1 MSSLKNKLDV
11 GGEPR
16 PVATQDRGEGDG
28 PPVHL
33 GMLDEPPTPSVS
45 RSNSQRSTRS
55 TRSARVHNSGSEY
68 GSADET
74 SVERCARTTGRVSG
88 EKGREFRPPDPPVAK
103 KPGPASSKARKRK
116 GSGASAAS
124 SDADMEVDDPEGDP
138 TTKRLREGDDS
149 DSSIASGDSILSEGM
164 LERRG
169 RIRARTTG
177 EYVGLAKAKAEN
189 IRLEREE
196 LALLAER
203 ELLDDWTE
211 PATTRSRKIL
221 LGAEVS
227 VEDGSQKIL
236 DPSCLSSADLEMQ
249 LRGTI
254 DAIHKVA
261 SFKKGL
267 KGTSVRILKEA
278 AKVVGAAGKEL
289 ASRTQNDESRLLKEA
304 NSRLTGEVAE
314 LRRQLSEL
322 RERVAN
328 MAGSQG
334 PAPPSSPPSGPSSM
348 EVAAAAPKGAKGRS
362 DGGRGVKPTA
372 APPPPSPAKGKG
384 SKTGGIPAKA
394 PPAKTTKAVEPRR
407 AADGSDWTVVGRS
420 GGKAAKAK
428 GGAGAPPKAKAPK
441 PGPPSKQGGKTGK
454 GPTKRGG
461 KGPQSQRT
469 NPAKPRKIRP
479 PKTAAV
485 LLSTD
490 PSGGGEKPAALGEA
504 IAGVRS
510 SIKLTEFGIASL
522 KPKKAAGGGLLF
534 EVPGP
539 DSGPKADKLAEALRP
554 LLEPKGVRVSRPVK
568 LAELRVAGLDD
579 SITPTEVQQAIAAA
593 GGCSV
598 GEVKVGKINLSPA
611 GRLGSVWA
619 RCPAAAA
626 KMVVD
631 AGHLPIGWIRARVE
645 ALEPRPLQCFK
656 CMGVGHSRA
665 HCKAETDRSGL
676 CYRCGQQGHIAA
688 GCTAKDP
695 HCPLCADGGHP
706 ANHRAQDL
714 LLQTL
719 AEWSIDLAVVAEPY
733 HVPAKSCWIG
743 DVDGLVTIISRG
755 GQNALPLTLIGRGGG
770 HVTAKWGEI
779 VVVGVYFSPN
789 RDLTQFREYLDRVAS
804 SIRRQLPGPVLVAGD
819 LNAKS
824 VDWGSPV
831 TDARGQELAEWGAEL
846 GLVVLNRGSAHT
858 CVRHNGGS
866 IVDVMFGSPS
876 VARKVVGWRVME
888 GSETLSNHRYIR
900 WDISDP
906 ALGNQPRPPGRGGAS
921 PHPRWALKRL
931 VEDALMAAA
940 SVKALE
946 EMPGPDACDV
956 NGEATW
962 FREAMSQICDV
973 AMPRIRALPEKK
985 SVYWWSLEIA
995 QLRATCVR
1003 ERRQYTRCRRRR
1015 HSETEAASLY
1025 AAYREAKKVLQRAIK
1040 RAKDKAWAELL
1051 ETLNE
1056 DPWGRPYLIIRKKL
1070 KSGGPR
1076 ITESLHS
1083 QVLEDVVAALFPNNG
1098 DGADTALG
1106 QSIHTSSWTDD
1117 LGVTEEELA
1126 GAIRKLR
1133 AKNTAPGP
1141 DGIPGRAWVLAL
1153 GVLGD
1158 RLRRLYTACLKSGQ
1172 FPPIWKEATL
1182 VLLQKEGRSPESPS
1196 AYRPI
1201 CLLDEAGKLFERV
1214 LVARLQRHLSLVG
1227 PDLADCQYGFREGRS
1242 TVDAIQRV
1250 RAFSDKAVSRGGV
1263 AMAVSLDI
1271 ANAFNTLPW
1280 ECIGR
1285 ALEYHRVPPYMRS
1298 VLRDYLRD
1306 RAVAYRARYGVPMRR
1321 AMYCGV
1327 PQGSVLG
1334 PMLWNLGY
1342 NSVLRGALL
1351 TGLGVVC
1358 YADDTLVMARGKTW
1372 EDVNRL
1378 ARVGVALVVGRIRAL
1393 GLTVALHK
1401 TEAVYFKQPSRKSLP
1416 QSHIT
1421 VEGVR
1426 IEVRSSMKY
1435 LGLHLDCHWCFR
1447 EHFIRLA
1454 PRIKAAIN
1462 SFGSLLPN
1470 IGGPRDRVRRLYM
1483 GVVGSMI
1490 LYGAPV
1496 WSGTIMASRSCLAI
1510 MQGMQR
1516 RLAIRITRGYRTT
1529 PTEAA
1534 LVVSGSIP
1542 WDLLAEAYAA
1552 MYGWRTTL
1560 RQRGVTPTP
1569 RMKEAARNQFR
1580 QLALEK
1586 WKERLAHVRVG
1597 LRAVGA
1603 IRPVLEDWVD
1613 RRPKGL
1619 PFRTVQVLTGHDCV
1633 GEYLYEKAR
1642 REPTAKCHHCA
1653 EVRDTAQHTL
1663 QDCPAWDVQRRVL
1676 RAAVGDDLS
1685 LPAIVEKM
1693 VGSEDAWDAMVSFC
1707 EEVIS
1712 QKEAAERVRENDPDA
1727 HPICRRK
1734 GGARRRAYA
1743 LQNP

>member
-16 PVATQDRGEGDG
+16 PVATQDREERDG
-28 PPVHL
+28 PPVSLETL
-33 GMLDEPPTPSVS
+33 GIKSPSVS
-45 RSNSQRSTRS
+45 RNSSVRSS
-55 TRSARVHNSGSEY
+55 TRSARVRKSDSEY
-68 GSADET
+68 GSADES
-74 SVERCARTTGRVSG
+74 SVERSARTTGRESG
-88 EKGREFRPPDPPVAK
+88 EKGREFRSPDPPVAK

-116 GSGASAAS
+116 GSGASLAS
-124 SDADMEVDDPEGDP
+124 SDVDMESADPGSDP
-138 TTKRLREGDDS
+138 TSKRPRESDDS
-149 DSSIASGDSILSEGM
+149 DASVASGGSLLTRER
-164 LERRG
+164 LERRKPG
-169 RIRARTTG
+169 RPPTTG
-177 EYVGLAKAKAEN
+177 EYCGLAAARAEN
-189 IRLEREE
+189 IRLKKEE

-203 ELLDDWTE
+203 ELAEEWTE
-211 PATTRSRKIL
+211 PLITRSRKIL
-221 LGAEVS
+221 LGAEVG
-227 VEDGSQKIL
+227 VEDGSHKTL
-236 DPSCLSSADLEMQ
+236 DPSSLSSADIQVQ
-249 LRGTI
+249 LRGAV
-254 DAIHKVA
+254 DAVKVA

-278 AKVVGAAGKEL
+278 AKVVSVAGKEL
-289 ASRTQNDESRLLKEA
+289 ASEESCLLREA
-304 NSRLTGEVAE
+304 NSQLTGEVAE
-314 LRRQLSEL
+314 LRRQLGEL

-334 PAPPSSPPSGPSSM
+334 PVSPSSPTPGPSSM
-348 EVAAAAPKGAKGRS
+348 EVDSPPLPQREKRRGRGETSSSPPPSPSMESSKRRRRGEDPSVRSPEGAKGRS

-372 APPPPSPAKGKG
+372 TPLSPSPAKGRS

-394 PPAKTTKAVEPRR
+394 PPAKTTKAAEPRR
-407 AADGSDWTVVGRS
+407 AADGPEWTVVGRS

-428 GGAGAPPKAKAPK
+428 GGAGTPPKANALK
-441 PGPPSKQGGKTGK
+441 PGPPSKQGGVKTGK
-454 GPTKRGG
+454 GPTKKGG
-461 KGPQSQRT
+461 KGPQLQRT

-626 KMVVD
+626 KKVVD

-656 CMGVGHSRA
+656 CMGANINHSA
-665 HCKAETDRSGL
+665 
-676 CYRCGQQGHIAA
+676 
-688 GCTAKDP
+688 
-695 HCPLCADGGHP
+695 
-706 ANHRAQDL
+706 RAQDL

-719 AEWSIDLAVVAEPY
+719 AEWCIDLAVVAEPY

-743 DVDGLVTIISRG
+743 DVDGSVTIIGRG

-831 TDARGQELAEWGAEL
+831 TDARGQELAECGGEL

-866 IVDVMFGSPS
+866 IVDLMFGSPS

-888 GSETLSNHRYIR
+888 GSETLSSHRYIR
-900 WDISDP
+900 WDVSDP
-906 ALGNQPRPPGRGGAS
+906 ALGNQPRPPGRGGA
-921 PHPRWALKRL
+921 PPRPRWALKRL

-1126 GAIRKLR
+1126 GAIRRLR

-1172 FPPIWKEATL
+1172 FPPMWKEATL

-1280 ECIGR
+1280 GCIGR
-1285 ALEYHRVPPYMRS
+1285 ALEYHRVPPYMQS

-1306 RAVAYRARYGVPMRR
+1306 RAVAYRARGQFWAPC
-1321 AMYCGV
+1321 CGTS
-1327 PQGSVLG
+1327 G
-1334 PMLWNLGY
+1334 

-1358 YADDTLVMARGKTW
+1358 YADDTLVMARGETW
-1372 EDVNRL
+1372 EDVSRL

-1447 EHFIRLA
+1447 EHFNRLA

-1470 IGGPRDRVRRLYM
+1470 IGGPRDRGVQNHPHGGGASGVGVDPLGSAGGGVRCHVWVAYYPPPAWCYPDTADE
-1483 GVVGSMI
+1483 GSCPE
-1490 LYGAPV
+1490 PV
-1496 WSGTIMASRSCLAI
+1496 PTARSGKVEGEAGPCKGRPQSC
-1510 MQGMQR
+1510 
-1516 RLAIRITRGYRTT
+1516 RG
-1529 PTEAA
+1529 
-1534 LVVSGSIP
+1534 
-1542 WDLLAEAYAA
+1542 
-1552 MYGWRTTL
+1552 
-1560 RQRGVTPTP
+1560 
-1569 RMKEAARNQFR
+1569 
-1580 QLALEK
+1580 
-1586 WKERLAHVRVG
+1586 H
-1597 LRAVGA
+1597 
-1603 IRPVLEDWVD
+1603 PVLEDWVD

-1619 PFRTVQVLTGHDCV
+1619 PFRTVQVLTGHGCF

-1727 HPICRRK
+1727 HPIRRRK

>member
-1 MSSLKNKLDV
+1 MSLPIKNTDE
-11 GGEPR
+11 GGEPHL
-16 PVATQDRGEGDG
+16 AETQDGGERDRPAWLG
-28 PPVHL
+28 L
-33 GMLDEPPTPSVS
+33 GMMGITSPSVS

-68 GSADET
+68 GSADES
-74 SVERCARTTGRVSG
+74 SVERCARTTGRVPG
-88 EKGREFRPPDPPVAK
+88 EKGREFRSPDPPVAK

-149 DSSIASGDSILSEGM
+149 DSSIAFGHSILSMGM

-169 RIRARTTG
+169 RNKPRTTG
-177 EYVGLAKAKAEN
+177 DFVGLAKAKAEN

-196 LALLAER
+196 LALKAER

-254 DAIHKVA
+254 DAIHKIA

-289 ASRTQNDESRLLKEA
+289 ASRTQNEESRLLREA

-314 LRRQLSEL
+314 LRRQLGEL
-322 RERVAN
+322 RERVTN

-334 PAPPSSPPSGPSSM
+334 PVSPSSPTPGPSSM
-348 EVAAAAPKGAKGRS
+348 EVDPPPLPQREKRRGRGEPLSSPPPSPSMDSSKRRRRGEDINAGTPEKASADLSAIPGGEALINTITGRFMAIMDARLAVIEQRLPPDNIRPVLQADRDRAAVTKSQTFAQVAAAAPKGAKGRS
-362 DGGRGVKPTA
+362 DGGRGVKSTA

-384 SKTGGIPAKA
+384 SQTGGIPAKA

-407 AADGSDWTVVGRS
+407 AADGSDWTVVNRS

-428 GGAGAPPKAKAPK
+428 GGAGATPKAKAPK

-454 GPTKRGG
+454 GPTKKGG

-479 PKTAAV
+479 PKTAA
-485 LLSTD
+485 
-490 PSGGGEKPAALGEA
+490 
-504 IAGVRS
+504 
-510 SIKLTEFGIASL
+510 
-522 KPKKAAGGGLLF
+522 PKKAAGGGLLF

-579 SITPTEVQQAIAAA
+579 SITPTEVQQSIAAA

-626 KMVVD
+626 KKVVD

-645 ALEPRPLQCFK
+645 ALEPRPLQCYK
-656 CMGVGHSRA
+656 CMGANINHSA
-665 HCKAETDRSGL
+665 
-676 CYRCGQQGHIAA
+676 
-688 GCTAKDP
+688 
-695 HCPLCADGGHP
+695 
-706 ANHRAQDL
+706 RAQDL

-719 AEWSIDLAVVAEPY
+719 AEWCIDLAVVAEPY

-743 DVDGLVTIISRG
+743 DVDGSVTIIGRG

-789 RDLTQFREYLDRVAS
+789 RDLTQFREYLDQVAT

-824 VDWGSPV
+824 VDWGSPA

-866 IVDVMFGSPS
+866 IVDVTFGSPS

-888 GSETLSNHRYIR
+888 ESETLSDHRYIR
-900 WDISDP
+900 WDVSDP
-906 ALGNQPRPPGRGGAS
+906 ALGNQPRPPGRGGA
-921 PHPRWALKRL
+921 PPLPRWALKCL

-985 SVYWWSLEIA
+985 
-995 QLRATCVR
+995 
-1003 ERRQYTRCRRRR
+1003 R

-1056 DPWGRPYLIIRKKL
+1056 DPWGRPYLIVRKKL

-1076 ITESLHS
+1076 ITESLHP

-1098 DGADTALG
+1098 ERADTSPG
-1106 QSIHTSSWTDD
+1106 QSVHTSLWTDD

-1126 GAIRKLR
+1126 GAIRRLR

-1172 FPPIWKEATL
+1172 FPPMWKEATL

-1214 LVARLQRHLSLVG
+1214 LVARLQRHLPLVG

-1250 RAFSDKAVSRGGV
+1250 RAFSDEAVSRGGV

-1280 ECIGR
+1280 GCIGR
-1285 ALEYHRVPPYMRS
+1285 ALEYHRVPRYMQS

-1358 YADDTLVMARGKTW
+1358 YADDTLVMARGETW
-1372 EDVNRL
+1372 EDVSRL

-1421 VEGVR
+1421 VEGVS
-1426 IEVRSSMKY
+1426 IELRSSMKY

-1447 EHFIRLA
+1447 EHFNRLA

-1496 WSGTIMASRSCLAI
+1496 WSGAIMASRGCLAI

-1534 LVVSGSIP
+1534 LAVSGSIP

-1552 MYGWRTTL
+1552 MYRWRTTL

-1603 IRPVLEDWVD
+1603 IRSW
-1613 RRPKGL
+1613 
-1619 PFRTVQVLTGHDCV
+1619 RTGWIGGRKDSLLGRCRYSPGMV
-1633 GEYLYEKAR
+1633 AS
-1642 REPTAKCHHCA
+1642 
-1653 EVRDTAQHTL
+1653 
-1663 QDCPAWDVQRRVL
+1663 RRVL

-1727 HPICRRK
+1727 HPIRRRK